1 LIKKKFLIGG
11 LIILIALA
19 FLLYQGFSSSTI
31 YYYTVSEFLA
41 RENNQSDKYVRVSG
55 DVASASIEKDSQ
67 NLLTRFNIADSSN
80 TLAVEYRGV
89 TPDAF
94 KSGATVVIEGKL
106 DTDGI
111 FKANTILTKCP
122 SKYTPK
128 IEGNS
133 Q

>member
-1 LIKKKFLIGG
+1 LTKKKIIIGG
-11 LIILIALA
+11 AIILIAIA
-19 FLLYQGFSSSTI
+19 FLIYQGFSSSAI

-41 RENNQSDKYVRVSG
+41 GKNNQSDEYVRISG
-55 DVASASIEKDSQ
+55 DVTPDSIEKDSQ
-67 NLLTRFNIADSSN
+67 NLITKFNIADIGN
-80 TLAVEYRGV
+80 TLAVEYKGV

-94 KSGATVVIEGKL
+94 KSGAAVVVEGKL
-106 DTDGI
+106 DADGI

-128 IEGNS
+128 IESNS

>member
-1 LIKKKFLIGG
+1 MSKRKFFIGG
-11 LIILIALA
+11 AIILIAIT
-19 FLLYQGFSSSTI
+19 FLIYQGFSSSAI

-41 RENNQSDKYVRVSG
+41 RQNNQSDKYVRVTG
-55 DVASASIEKDSQ
+55 DVVPDSVEKDSQ
-67 NLLTRFNIADSSN
+67 NLITKFNIADIGN
-80 TLAVEYRGV
+80 TLAVEYKGV

-94 KSGATVVIEGKL
+94 KSGAAVVVEGKL
-106 DTDGI
+106 DADGI